1 MIVHR
6 LGALG
11 LVMLAGALVGA
22 CARAPSPEAPP
33 VMKAEIAV
41 PGEDNVVNVLNW
53 TDYIAPDTIERF
65 ERETGIR
72 VNYDVFDSNEVLE
85 TKLLTGHTGYD
96 VVVPTDYFLERQAQ
110 HGILLPLDRAK
121 LPHYQNLDPVVM
133 THLEGVDPGN
143 RYGIPYA
150 GVMTGIGYN
159 VAAVK
164 KVLGDVPID
173 SWRVIFDPKNAER
186 LKACGFTM
194 LDAEAEVFFS
204 AKIWIGVDPASERL
218 EDLRAVETLLKGVRP
233 AVRYF
238 NSSQY
243 INDLA
248 NGEICIALS
257 WSGDVLQA
265 RDRAAESHNGVEI
278 RFVAP
283 KEGLLQSYDM
293 LAIPADAQHPNN
305 AHKFIDFLLRADI
318 AANFTRA
325 RKFPSGN
332 LAAIP
337 LLEPELR
344 ADEIIFPPAA
354 VRDRLLWHRAES
366 LTYTRYANRAWTRVR
381 TGH

>member
-1 MIVHR
+1 MRYRSV
-6 LGALG
+6 LGVCA
-11 LVMLAGALVGA
+11 VAIAGAVLGGCGRSGA
-22 CARAPSPEAPP
+22 PVAVTGEVAPRAE
-33 VMKAEIAV
+33 EQ
-41 PGEDNVVNVLNW
+41 VVNVLNW

-110 HGILLPLDRAK
+110 HGILLPLDRTK
-121 LPHYQNLDPVVM
+121 LPHYSNLDPVVM
-133 THLEGVDPGN
+133 HRLEGVDPGN

-159 VAAVK
+159 VAAVRK
-164 KVLGDVPID
+164 ALGDVPID

-186 LKACGFTM
+186 LKSCGLTM

-204 AKIWIGVDPASERL
+204 AKIWIGVDPGSERID
-218 EDLRAVETLLKGVRP
+218 DLRAAESMLKAVRP
-233 AVRYF
+233 FVRYF

-248 NGEICIALS
+248 NGETCIALS

-265 RDRAAESHNGVEI
+265 RDRAVESANGIEI

-283 KEGLLQSYDM
+283 KEGALQTFDM
-293 LAIPADAQHPNN
+293 LAIPADAPHPDN
-305 AHKFIDFLLRADI
+305 AHRFIDFLLRADT

-332 LAAIP
+332 LAAMA
-337 LLEPELR
+337 LLEPDLR
-344 ADEIIFPPAA
+344 ADQIIFPPAE
-354 VRDRLLWHRAES
+354 VRDRLLPHRAES